1 MRLVVRTLLG
11 CLALAAL
18 YFAGGVLA
26 HQLALPPSQV
36 MPIWPSAGVALVALW
51 RYGRHWWPG
60 IVLGSLLFNALIYL
74 PAIAVPTETA
84 PTNAVMAW
92 LAALLIGLG
101 AAAQALLA
109 VALLRRF
116 GGSTAAPMPA
126 GRLLQQALLIGP
138 LACLVSP
145 LIGVGAL
152 LVLQQLPMALAPEAA
167 LTWWLG
173 DTMGVIALLPLLYLW
188 QPQAQPLAHRRWW
201 LSATVLLTASLVV
214 ITTLNLR
221 ERELIKWQAQQSV
234 IHHRILHRFEQ
245 QQAAV
250 QQALITVRALFVSS
264 SEVTRAEFRTF
275 ASEQL
280 QFAPA
285 ITTLEW
291 VPRVAGEARSE
302 FEREQRRYE
311 PAFEIRQQSAG
322 VLISALPRSEYFPIT
337 FLEPLSGNRTVLGL
351 DLLAEPSRAEFVRR
365 IQHSRRFQVS
375 EPVQLAQAS
384 ETDRR
389 VLAGLPYPAAVGDRD
404 AVAMSGLL
412 VATLQVPT
420 MLQAAVGDDAE
431 SRVQVQLWLEDNDG
445 HSQLLANWPMQAG
458 SINNVSENAAGESS
472 SDSADNDNSNN
483 DNASSSDISNINATK
498 KSLTSDP
505 ATEFTLRFGDRHWRL
520 LMRADAAQAPSL
532 YWMWLFLTAGLVLSA
547 ALGIYLLSSH
557 HYTVRVEAEVAERTR
572 ELLVARD
579 QAVAASQAKSQ
590 FLASMS
596 HEIRTPLT
604 AIMGYTELLIDDRH
618 TADTVKPTLAVVL
631 DSSRTLLTLIN
642 DVLDL
647 SKIEAGHMALHLQ
660 SCSVLAVVQD
670 VVQLLRPR
678 AEQKELLLLT
688 EYRFPLPALVSTD
701 PLRLRQVLLNLLGNA
716 IKFTDIGQVSLSLQ
730 AQTQAGQVH
739 FELVIRD
746 TGIGIAPAHLQ
757 RIFEPFEQLDSGH
770 SRRFGGTGLGLAIAR
785 QLARLLG
792 GDITVS
798 SALNQGSVFTLRF
811 VAEAIGEQQLVS
823 EFERA
828 PLFDQQ
834 AERPQFAGHV
844 LVAEDNPV
852 NAKLATQLL
861 QSCGLQVDIASDGLV
876 ALSMLERARQQGS
889 PYALVFMDMQMP
901 RMDGYEA
908 TQKLRA
914 AGFKLPVIALTANAM
929 SGDRERCIAAGC
941 DDFASKPFQRSE
953 IEALLRQY
961 LSLKPFD

>member
-1 MRLVVRTLLG
+1 
-11 CLALAAL
+11 
-18 YFAGGVLA
+18 
-26 HQLALPPSQV
+26 
-36 MPIWPSAGVALVALW
+36 
-51 RYGRHWWPG
+51 
-60 IVLGSLLFNALIYL
+60 
-74 PAIAVPTETA
+74 
-84 PTNAVMAW
+84 
-92 LAALLIGLG
+92 
-101 AAAQALLA
+101 
-109 VALLRRF
+109 
-116 GGSTAAPMPA
+116 
-126 GRLLQQALLIGP
+126 
-138 LACLVSP
+138 
-145 LIGVGAL
+145 
-152 LVLQQLPMALAPEAA
+152 
-167 LTWWLG
+167 
-173 DTMGVIALLPLLYLW
+173 MGVIALLPLLYLW

-201 LSATVLLTASLVV
+201 LSLTVLLAAVLVV
-214 ITTLNLR
+214 ITALNLR
-221 ERELIKWQAQQSV
+221 ERELLKWQAQQSV

-245 QQAAV
+245 QQMAV

-291 VPRVAGEARSE
+291 VPRVADTARSE

-311 PAFEIRQQSAG
+311 PGFEIRQQSAG
-322 VLISALPRSEYFPIT
+322 VLISALPRNEYFPIT
-337 FLEPLSGNRTVLGL
+337 FLEPLSGNRAVLGL
-351 DLLAEPSRAEFVRR
+351 DLLAEPSRADFVRR
-365 IQHSRRFQVS
+365 IQHARRFQVS

-384 ETDRR
+384 DTDRR
-389 VLAGLPYPAAVGDRD
+389 VLAGLPYPAAVGERD
-404 AVAMSGLL
+404 AVAMQGLL
-412 VATLQVPT
+412 VATLHVPT
-420 MLQAAVGDDAE
+420 MLQAAVADDTEAGI
-431 SRVQVQLWLEDNDG
+431 QVQLWLEDNDG
-445 HSQLLANWPMQAG
+445 HSQLLASWPLRA
-458 SINNVSENAAGESS
+458 ERAASAT
-472 SDSADNDNSNN
+472 DSN
-483 DNASSSDISNINATK
+483 
-498 KSLTSDP
+498 
-505 ATEFTLRFGDRHWRL
+505 EFTLRFGDRHWRL
-520 LMRADAAQAPSL
+520 LMRADTAQAPSL

-557 HYTVRVEAEVAERTR
+557 HYTVRVEAEVTERTR

-618 TADTVKPTLAVVL
+618 TADIIKPTLTVVL

-647 SKIEAGHMALHLQ
+647 SKIEAGHMTLHLQ

-688 EYRFPLPALVSTD
+688 EYRFPLPALVLTD

-716 IKFTDIGQVSLSLQ
+716 IKFTDLGQVSLSLQ
-730 AQTQAGQVH
+730 AKTEANQVH
-739 FELVIRD
+739 FVLAIRD

-792 GDITVS
+792 GDIEVS
-798 SALNQGSVFTLRF
+798 STLNQGSVFTLRF
-811 VAEAIGEQQLVS
+811 RAEAVGEQQLVS

-828 PLFDQQ
+828 ALFDAQV
-834 AERPQFAGHV
+834 ARPQFAGHV

-861 QSCGLQVDIASDGLV
+861 QSCGLQVDIANDGLV
-876 ALSMLERARQQGS
+876 ALSMLERARQQGR

-961 LSLKPFD
+961 LRLKPFD